1 MSPRYLYWIL
11 SLALLAQGCT
21 TRARAADPVS
31 ATHPLE
37 PLAAAELR
45 SAFELV
51 KARFVSDAALPDDDL
66 RFPML
71 VLREP
76 DKAEVLAFKPGATF
90 TRVARVEVL
99 HYPSNRGWVAEVD
112 LRAKSVRSLEQLPAG
127 TQLSVASEEYEA
139 AEALV
144 RAHLPWQ
151 LAMEARGLDPDHV
164 YIDVWSAGDQPV
176 PDDAAGEL
184 SHGADTRLLRCLS
197 FDRGGLV
204 DDFDP
209 AAPQNPYDRPVEGV
223 VVTLDMNARKVVA
236 MTDTTMHPVVA
247 ETGNAPPTTQLAP
260 LMSVMPAQSDIVL
273 EGHLV
278 RWHKWQFYAVL
289 HPREGLVLYDVR
301 FDDGS
306 ALRPIAYRLSLSEIY
321 VPYGLGDENWT
332 WRSAFDVGEY
342 NAGTLA
348 QELEVY
354 RDVPD
359 NAQFLDALFFSDLG
373 PDDENPT
380 GGIEYPRSVALYE
393 RDAGLLWTRTDPS
406 NWARETR
413 FARELV
419 VTWNCWIGNY
429 IYGFDWIFK
438 LDGSIEVRV
447 ALTGTT
453 LNRGTDA
460 TVEASAPKLGKDAAG
475 VWVSAPN
482 HQHFFSFRLDLD
494 VDGPR
499 NHALQMEVAHLPDTG
514 FKNSFAASMEHL
526 DVEGYRDAD
535 PFVAR
540 HWHVESA
547 EAKNR
552 VGKATG
558 YAIEP
563 GNLAVPYSAPDF
575 PALERAA
582 FARHQAWFTRYKDGE
597 LYAAGDFP
605 NQAKTQDGLPTFVA
619 GSESIAGQ
627 DVVLWYTTGF
637 THVTR
642 PEDFPVMSTEYV
654 SFKLAPRG
662 FFARNPAL
670 DVADQ
675 VMSR

>member
-1 MSPRYLYWIL
+1 MLY
-11 SLALLAQGCT
+11 LALLAQGCT
-21 TRARAADPVS
+21 TRARAADPVT

-37 PLAAAELR
+37 PLSAAEMR

-51 KARFVSDAALPDDDL
+51 QARFASDAQLPDADL
-66 RFPML
+66 RFPMV

-76 DKAEVLAFKPGATF
+76 DKAEVLGFKAGASF
-90 TRVARVEVL
+90 ARVARVEVL

-112 LRAKSVRSLEQLPAG
+112 LRAKAVRSIALLPAG
-127 TQLSVASEEYEA
+127 TQLSVAPEEYGA
-139 AEALV
+139 AEEIV
-144 RAHLPWQ
+144 RGYLPWQ
-151 LAMEARGLDPDHV
+151 MAMEARGLDPNLV
-164 YIDVWSAGDQPV
+164 YIDVWAAGDEPV
-176 PDDAAGEL
+176 PEAAAGAL
-184 SHGADTRLLRCLS
+184 SDGENTRLLRCLS
-197 FDRGGLV
+197 FDRGALV

-223 VVTLDMNARKVVA
+223 VVTLDMNARKVVH

-247 ETGNAPPTTQLAP
+247 ETGNAAATTSLAP
-260 LMSVMPAQSDIVL
+260 LMSVMPAASDIVVDR
-273 EGHLV
+273 HLV

-301 FDDGS
+301 FDDGG

-321 VPYGLGDENWT
+321 VPYGLGDENWA

-348 QELEVY
+348 QSLEVH

-359 NAQFLDALFFSDLG
+359 NAQFMDALFFSDTG
-373 PDDENPT
+373 PNEENPT
-380 GGIEYPRSVALYE
+380 GSVEFPHSVALYE
-393 RDAGLLWTRTDPS
+393 RDAGLLWTRTDPTTYG
-406 NWARETR
+406 RDTR

-460 TVEASAPKLGKDAAG
+460 TPEPSAPKLGKDAAG

-494 VDGPR
+494 VDGPS
-499 NHALQMEVAHLPDTG
+499 NHALQMEVAHLADTG
-514 FKNSFAASMEHL
+514 FKNSFAASMEHVG
-526 DVEGYRDAD
+526 VEGYRDAD
-535 PFVAR
+535 PFAAR

-547 EAKNR
+547 EVKNR
-552 VGKATG
+552 VGKPTG

-563 GNLAVPYSAPDF
+563 GNVAVPYSAPDF

-582 FARHQAWFTRYKDGE
+582 FAQHQAWFTRYKEGE
-597 LYAAGDFP
+597 LYAAGQFP
-605 NQAKTQDGLPTFVA
+605 NQAKTLDGLPSYVA
-619 GSESIAGQ
+619 GGESIDRQ
-627 DVVLWYTTGF
+627 DLVLWYTTGF

-654 SFKLAPRG
+654 SFRLSPRG
-662 FFARNPAL
+662 FFTRNPAL
-670 DVADQ
+670 EVADQ